1 MSNIKT
7 INGLMKYLR
16 NNHNIKINGSTDKQK
31 LKCVGYYHGYKGY
44 RYIKKPNNRINFSSF
59 DEIMSIIDF
68 DNKVKSILYP
78 QVMFIETALKSYV
91 LEMIIQEGKTESFSE
106 IYSKIMTG
114 YKSYPTQGEQ
124 YKKAYKKRLDTYNR
138 IHMAIAS
145 AFSADNNIVSHYLK
159 NDENV
164 PIWGIFEIIT
174 LGEFGN
180 LISTFDLNIRQDIA
194 KDIGFNIAYDSKG
207 ILVEKSIFIMKDLR
221 NAIAHNNVIF
231 DTRFNTNPINNTFK
245 NMIMND
251 MKISD
256 IFFNCITDYI
266 IFVSYMLKKLKR
278 TKNEIKKFI
287 NDYNKVIDELRG
299 KIPKNIFDQII
310 LTNDIQKLNKLM
322 IFIKNKRIFYKILHI
337 IKIYIIIYIR
347 KEAEVFGRCLK
358 RVDFRN
364 PFFFF
369 LLSIHQNIP

>member
-16 NNHNIKINGSTDKQK
+16 NNHNIKINGSTDKHK
-31 LKCVGYYHGYKGY
+31 LKCIGYYHGYKGY
-44 RYIKKPNNRINFSSF
+44 RYIKKPNNTINFSSF

-159 NDENV
+159 NDGNV

-180 LISTFDLNIRQDIA
+180 LISTFDLKIRQDIA

-256 IFFNCITDYI
+256 ILFNCITDYI

-322 IFIKNKRIFYKILHI
+322 IFIKN
-337 IKIYIIIYIR
+337 
-347 KEAEVFGRCLK
+347 
-358 RVDFRN
+358 
-364 PFFFF
+364 
-369 LLSIHQNIP
+369 

>member
-16 NNHNIKINGSTDKQK
+16 NNHNIKINGSTDKHK
-31 LKCVGYYHGYKGY
+31 LKCIGYYHGYKGY
-44 RYIKKPNNRINFSSF
+44 RYIKKPNNTINFSSF

-180 LISTFDLNIRQDIA
+180 LISTFDLKIRQDIA

-256 IFFNCITDYI
+256 ILFNCITDYI

-322 IFIKNKRIFYKILHI
+322 IFIKN
-337 IKIYIIIYIR
+337 
-347 KEAEVFGRCLK
+347 
-358 RVDFRN
+358 
-364 PFFFF
+364 
-369 LLSIHQNIP
+369 

>member
-1 MSNIKT
+1 
-7 INGLMKYLR
+7 
-16 NNHNIKINGSTDKQK
+16 
-31 LKCVGYYHGYKGY
+31 
-44 RYIKKPNNRINFSSF
+44 
-59 DEIMSIIDF
+59 MSIIDF

-159 NDENV
+159 NDGNV

-180 LISTFDLNIRQDIA
+180 LISTFDLKIRQDIA

-256 IFFNCITDYI
+256 ILFNCITDYI

-322 IFIKNKRIFYKILHI
+322 IFIKN
-337 IKIYIIIYIR
+337 
-347 KEAEVFGRCLK
+347 
-358 RVDFRN
+358 
-364 PFFFF
+364 
-369 LLSIHQNIP
+369 

>member
-31 LKCVGYYHGYKGY
+31 LKCIGYYHGYKGY

-180 LISTFDLNIRQDIA
+180 LISTFDLKIRQDIA

-322 IFIKNKRIFYKILHI
+322 IFIKN
-337 IKIYIIIYIR
+337 
-347 KEAEVFGRCLK
+347 
-358 RVDFRN
+358 
-364 PFFFF
+364 
-369 LLSIHQNIP
+369 